1 MGWFTN
7 KSGPIESKPAPRP
20 AQSIDTHPGRD
31 LPTDPEIYRIGSDLL
46 GRARAGKAGIF
57 SAKFYSDKLMN
68 WSMKDQDFKVQLF
81 RFVDVFPMLRTPEQ
95 VHEHLV
101 DYLSQPGVTLPPGM
115 DLGLRAGGVAKTL
128 MTKTISSQI
137 KSMASKFIAGTDAKS
152 ALPRLRELWKD
163 DIGFSVDLL
172 GEACVSDNEADEYRD
187 KYLDL
192 INNLP
197 GEVAA
202 WKPNAQIETDHLGA
216 IPRCNVSIKVSSLSA
231 KVDPIDTEGSIR
243 DLMTRLDPILEA
255 AVAKGVFINF
265 DMEQFSLKDLTI
277 ELFKRCC
284 LKHPFHAGIAI
295 QAYLRSGPGDAID
308 LARWAIEN
316 KRQVTV
322 RLIKGAYWDYETIH
336 AEEMGWPCPVW
347 NEKWHTD
354 ACFEDMV
361 DIFLDA
367 TPRTKEEGGIKL
379 ALGSHN
385 VRSIAY
391 ALAGL
396 KTRSLPDNAIELQ
409 MLHGMADELKHAA
422 ADKDGGWGLRIREYI
437 PVGEMIPGMAYLVRR
452 LLENTSNESWLVAG
466 FAESADPAK
475 LLIDPRAHDSGT
487 PKPDLADLAAER
499 HQLSPAVE
507 GVGNGERFFTEPLRD
522 FSQATNRESFAAA
535 LDRAEILPVDNDKHT
550 AADAKL
556 AIDNAE
562 KAFLHW
568 RNANP
573 VLRSN
578 VLTYAASL
586 MRAQR
591 DELAGIMVKEAGKS
605 WREAD
610 GDVCEAI
617 DFCEYYARMAPQ
629 LFERQR
635 LGRFIGELDETFY
648 QPRGVSVVISPWNF
662 PLAICC
668 GMTAAA
674 LVTGN
679 TVVIKPAE
687 QTPHIATRMVRIFHE
702 SLKAQM
708 WQVEIDPMHVLQF
721 LPGRGETVGAALV
734 RDPRTAII
742 AFTGSKAVGL
752 DIVNAAGVMHEGQ
765 MHVKKVVCEMGGKNA
780 LIVDTSADLDE
791 AVIGVRASAFGFQ
804 GQKCSACSRCI
815 VVDADGPSGSHIT
828 RFTERLVEATR
839 ALIVAPPTSPSCDV
853 GPVIDDEAA
862 NKIRSM
868 IQAGLDDGGKLVL
881 GDADFKASD
890 IAADAVQPKNYIP
903 PHIFTGVLP
912 DHRIAKDEIFGPVL
926 AIMHAHTYDEA
937 LKLANNHAY
946 KLTGGLYS
954 RMPTHIE
961 RAKRE
966 FRVGNLYINRTITG
980 ALVGRQP
987 FGGFGL
993 SGIGSKAGG
1002 ADYLLQFVEP
1012 RAICENTMR
1021 RGFAP
1026 EL

>member
-1 MGWFTN
+1 MGWFSK
-7 KSGPIESKPAPRP
+7 KSGPLPLHERP
-20 AQSIDTHPGRD
+20 PVEPDPVQNIPI
-31 LPTDPEIYRIGSDLL
+31 DPEVYQIGLQLL
-46 GRARAGKAGIF
+46 ELARAGKAGIF
-57 SAKFYSDKLMN
+57 SSKFYSDKLMN
-68 WSMKDQDFKVQLF
+68 WSMKDQEFKVQLF
-81 RFVDVFPMLRTPEQ
+81 RFVDVFPMLNTPEQ
-95 VHEHLV
+95 VHEHLI
-101 DYLSQPGVTLPPGM
+101 DYLTQPGVTLPPGM
-115 DLGLRAGGVAKTL
+115 DLGLRAGGVAKGL

-137 KSMASKFIAGTDAKS
+137 KSMAGKFIAGTDAKS
-152 ALPRLRELWKD
+152 ALPRLRQLWD
-163 DIGFSVDLL
+163 NDIGFSVDLL
-172 GEACVSDNEADEYRD
+172 GEACVSDVEADEYRD

-197 GEVAA
+197 GEVSE
-202 WKPNAQIETDHLGA
+202 WKPKEQIESDHLGA

-231 KVDPIDTEGSIR
+231 KVDPIDTDGSIS

-265 DMEQFSLKDLTI
+265 DMEQFELKDLTI

-284 LKHPFHAGIAI
+284 MKHDFQAGIAI
-295 QAYLRSGPGDAID
+295 QAYLKSGPDDARD
-308 LARWAIEN
+308 LSRWAIEN
-316 KRQVTV
+316 KRQVSV

-367 TPRTKEEGGIKL
+367 MPRKPEEGGIKL

-385 VRSIAY
+385 IRSIAY

-396 KTRSLPDNAIELQ
+396 DKRDLPRNSIELQ
-409 MLHGMADELKHAA
+409 MLHGMADELKYAA
-422 ADKDGGWGLRIREYI
+422 ADDKKGPGLRIREYI

-466 FAESADPAK
+466 FAENADPTM
-475 LLIDPRAHDSGT
+475 LLADPRSLETGNSM
-487 PKPDLADLAAER
+487 PDLVELAKER
-499 HQLSPAVE
+499 HQLSPAVP
-507 GVGNGERFFTEPLRD
+507 GVGDGERFFTEPVRD
-522 FSQATNRESFAAA
+522 FAQADQRENFQLA
-535 LDRAEILPVDNDKHT
+535 LDRTEVGQVDNDKAT
-550 AADAKL
+550 TDDAKK
-556 AIDNAE
+556 AIDVAE
-562 KAFLHW
+562 EAFTHW

-573 VLRSN
+573 VMRAN
-578 VLTYAASL
+578 VLTYAANL
-586 MRAQR
+586 MRARR
-591 DELAGIMVKEAGKS
+591 DELSAIMVKEAGKS

-610 GDVCEAI
+610 ADVCEAI
-617 DFCEYYARMAPQ
+617 DFCEYYARLAPQ

-635 LGRFIGELDETFY
+635 LGKFIGELDEHFY
-648 QPRGVSVVISPWNF
+648 QPRGVTVVISPWNF

-679 TVVIKPAE
+679 TVVVKPAE
-687 QTPHIATRMVRIFHE
+687 QTPYIAKVMTEILHE
-702 SLKAQM
+702 ALKAGM
-708 WQVEIDPMHVLQF
+708 WQVDVNPAHVLQL
-721 LPGRGETVGAALV
+721 LPGRGETVGAQLV

-752 DIVNAAGVMHEGQ
+752 DIIQASGQ
-765 MHVKKVVCEMGGKNA
+765 TPDEQSHVKKVVCEMGGKNA
-780 LIVDTSADLDE
+780 LIIDTSADLDE
-791 AVIGVRASAFGFQ
+791 AVLGARASAFGFQ

-815 VVDADGPSGSHIT
+815 VVDPEGPDGPHIT

-839 ALIVAPPTSPSCDV
+839 ALVIAPTSSPSCDM

-868 IQAGLDDGGKLVL
+868 IDMGQADGGRLVL
-881 GDADFKASD
+881 GDNDFNTTDVANE
-890 IAADAVQPKNYIP
+890 AVIPKNYIA
-903 PHIFTGVLP
+903 PHIFTHVTP
-912 DHRIAKDEIFGPVL
+912 DNRIAREEIFGPVL
-926 AIMHAHTYDEA
+926 AVMHAKTYDDA
-937 LKLANNHAY
+937 LAIANDHKY
-946 KLTGGLYS
+946 KLTGGLFS
-954 RMPTHIE
+954 RMPKHIE
-961 RAKRE
+961 RAKRD

-993 SGIGSKAGG
+993 SGVGSKAGG